1 MPPVVYREMS
11 ADENSLDWSVTTR
24 VMSDKVLMKT
34 LQASQAQGEKHAVI
48 AIVEAGELRETYI
61 SPEPAVEKAFPFDPV
76 KQAFEQY
83 DVHGGVCLLIVRD
96 NRVVISINGLR

>member
-11 ADENSLDWSVTTR
+11 PEENSLDWSVTTG
-24 VMSDKVLMKT
+24 VMSDTVLMTT
-34 LQASQAQGEKHAVI
+34 LEASQAQGEKHAVV
-48 AIVEAGELRETYI
+48 AIVVHGEVRETYI
-61 SPEPAVEKAFPFDPV
+61 SPQPAVEKAFPFDPV

-96 NRVVISINGLR
+96 GKAVISINGLR